1 MTAERAG
8 RNCSPVV
15 AAAIWLAAC
24 NAPPQRPVAAP
35 AAASPILLVDA
46 TTSAGIHFVHTHCGT
61 GKRYMPETMGSGTAW
76 LDYDGDG
83 WSDLYLVNGAP
94 TPGYTGRPP
103 EDALY
108 RNNGDG
114 TFRDVTAAAGAE
126 NPGYGMGV
134 TAGDID
140 DDGDTDLYLTNLADD
155 VLLRNDGDGTFTDVT
170 REAGVGDPFW
180 STSAAFGDI
189 DGDGDLD
196 LYAVN
201 YVDFTWATH
210 KVCGEPRLGFE
221 AYCHPDVYDGV
232 PDSLYLN
239 SGDGSF
245 RPVGGERLAMD
256 PDRWRS
262 DGKGLGVA
270 FVDVDL
276 DGDEDIFVANDSV
289 PNFLWINRGD
299 GFFEEEAVVRGVAF
313 NADGK
318 TEACMGV
325 ALGDLDADGHEEVF
339 VTNLDTETNTLYAGL
354 PGGIFRD
361 VTRES
366 GLGPPSY
373 LNVGFGTVFADLD
386 NDGLL
391 DLFVANGHIIDN
403 IQLRRPEMTYAQP
416 NLLFRGLGGW
426 RFEDVSAA
434 GGEAVVRPTV
444 GRGLATADF
453 DADGDQD
460 LALAENNG
468 PARLLRNDAPGGGPR
483 SWLQVRLLGRTAPRE
498 ALGARLVLEAGGRR
512 QARVRRSASS
522 YLSQSEAVL
531 HFGLAT
537 ERRAERLEVAWP
549 GGGRSRWLD
558 VPAQRRFVLWGPRSS
573 ASGR

>member
-8 RNCSPVV
+8 HSLRS
-15 AAAIWLAAC
+15 AAALAIWLAAC
-24 NAPPQRPVAAP
+24 EPPERPPASP
-35 AAASPILLVDA
+35 AAGGPIRLVDA
-46 TTSAGIHFVHTHCGT
+46 TASAGIDFVHAHCGT
-61 GKRYMPETMGSGTAW
+61 GKRYMPETMGSGAAW
-76 LDYDGDG
+76 FDYDGDG

-94 TPGYTGRPP
+94 TPGYTGRTPA
-103 EDALY
+103 DALY
-108 RNNGDG
+108 RNQGDG
-114 TFRDVTAAAGAE
+114 TFGDVTVAAGAE

-140 DDGDTDLYLTNLADD
+140 NDGDTDLYLTNLAED

-170 REAGVGDPFW
+170 RQAGVSDPFW

-232 PDSLYLN
+232 ADSLYLN
-239 SGDGSF
+239 DGDGSF
-245 RPVGGERLAMD
+245 DPVGGERLAMD
-256 PDRWRS
+256 PRRWES

-270 FVDVDL
+270 FLDVDL

-289 PNFLWINRGD
+289 PNFLWVNRGD
-299 GFFEEEAVVRGVAF
+299 GFFDEEAVVRGIAF

-325 ALGDLDADGHEEVF
+325 ALGDLDTDGVEEVF
-339 VTNLDTETNTLYAGL
+339 VTNLDTETNTLYATL
-354 PGGIFRD
+354 PGGFFRD

-373 LNVGFGTVFADLD
+373 LNVGFGTAFADLD
-386 NDGLL
+386 HDGLL

-403 IQLRRPEMTYAQP
+403 IQLRRPEMTHAQP

-426 RFEDVSAA
+426 RFEDVSVA
-434 GGEAVVRPTV
+434 GGEAVTRPAV

-453 DADGDQD
+453 DGDGDQD
-460 LALAENNG
+460 LALAENDA
-468 PARLLRNDAPGGGPR
+468 PARLLRNDLPGNGRR
-483 SWLQVRLLGRTAPRE
+483 SWLQARLVSPSGHRE
-498 ALGARLVLEAGGRR
+498 AIGARLVVEAGGRR
-512 QARVRRSASS
+512 QGRVRRSASS
-522 YLSQSEAVL
+522 YLSQSESVL
-531 HFGLAT
+531 HVGLGD
-537 ERRAERLEVAWP
+537 ERRAERVEVTWP

-558 VPAQRRFVLWGPRSS
+558 VPGERRLVLWGPGP
-573 ASGR
+573 AAEGR